1 MIDLLFT
8 LCKLAAKPS
17 SRFGGCVQASA
28 FNPDPVRFTPGVTGR
43 DGERALRIG
52 ERHWFCSSGVCILQ
66 PLFFW
71 RPRGWRAW
79 FYVIKNSKKVPA
91 EFPVEMGD

>member
-1 MIDLLFT
+1 MIPFRLRLV
-8 LCKLAAKPS
+8 S
-17 SRFGGCVQASA
+17 
-28 FNPDPVRFTPGVTGR
+28 PGEMGNAPFES
-43 DGERALRIG
+43 GNEIG
-52 ERHWFCSSGVCILQ
+52 FCSSGVCILQ